1 MLTKVM
7 AYYEWRKANNTR
19 PDLAFQCHFM
29 HLQHVNCCII
39 ESFLTVAIAKQ

>member
-19 PDLAFQCHFM
+19 SSLAFQL
-29 HLQHVNCCII
+29 LQHVNCYVI
-39 ESFLTVAIAKQ
+39 ESFVAVAIAKQ